1 MSHTGKLTRGMKW
14 YAFRNLEGE
23 LPKDITDCVN
33 KMKDVD
39 HYLEY
44 CKGKDM
50 KKVDKALH
58 TLRFISSQANG
69 KNSVPYNKLWSQLN
83 DPDFLT
89 AKEKEEKE
97 KKAEAEAKKK
107 AEAEAK
113 KKADKEK

>member
-23 LPKDITDCVN
+23 LPKEITDCMN
-33 KMKDVD
+33 KMKDVNY
-39 HYLEY
+39 YLEY
-44 CKGKDM
+44 CKGKDV

-83 DPDFLT
+83 DPKDSFKPEEVKT
-89 AKEKEEKE
+89 KSKKEK
-97 KKAEAEAKKK
+97 
-107 AEAEAK
+107 
-113 KKADKEK
+113 